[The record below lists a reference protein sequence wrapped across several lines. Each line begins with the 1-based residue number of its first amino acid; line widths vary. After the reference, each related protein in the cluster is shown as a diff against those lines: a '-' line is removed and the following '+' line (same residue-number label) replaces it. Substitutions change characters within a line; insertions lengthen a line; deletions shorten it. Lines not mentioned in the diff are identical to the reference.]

1 MRFSLRSLTWI
12 FLLLFLAA
20 TALTGFGIYSTSIA
34 TIRSLVD
41 ERIAEVSLTAVPR
54 PTGAEQNVRTGSR
67 FDAVLIAQRLD
78 ALSRDRDTGDL
89 GFSLTD
95 MAGRHVAGN
104 VRLSRMLPPGFSSVG
119 VNDNIK
125 GLTKGRALVRELP
138 GGLRLTV
145 TAETEPF
152 NGYDRARARI
162 YLIGFGSIIAVVL
175 GGLVLFSR
183 LVSRHIT
190 DMRTTV
196 DRIIAGDMNERV
208 PVTGDGSAF
217 DQQADAFNRM
227 LDRIQQL
234 MEEIGNVSN
243 DISHELR
250 TPLTRL
256 RGKLALLL
264 SRVEEQ
270 EVMGAAVG
278 GALEDADDL
287 LAMFTAILRIAE
299 IEGGERRRGF
309 APIDLAMLAG
319 EVVAVMLPVAEES
332 GHALLLEES
341 GPLPISGDAQLL
353 TQLLINL
360 IENALRHTPPGT
372 IVTIATSRFGERALM
387 LIQDNGPGIAEDQRQ
402 KALRRF
408 GRLQQGRSAGHGLGL
423 PLAESIIRLHGGEM
437 RLDDAAPGLTI
448 SMTLPTR

>member
-41 ERIAEVSLTAVPR
+41 QRITEVSLAAVPR
-54 PTGAEQNVRTGSR
+54 APGADVDTGTGSNY
-67 FDAVLIAQRLD
+67 DASVIARRLD

-104 VRLSRMLPPGFSSVG
+104 VRLSRTLPSGFSSVD

-125 GLTKGRALVRELP
+125 GLSKGRALVRELP

-145 TAETEPF
+145 AAETEPF

-175 GGLVLFSR
+175 GGLILFSR
-183 LVSRHIT
+183 LVSRRIT

-217 DQQADAFNRM
+217 DQQAEAFNRM

-264 SRVEEQ
+264 SRVEEDAI
-270 EVMGAAVG
+270 GAGIG

-309 APIDLAMLAG
+309 ASIDLAALAG
-319 EVVAVMLPVAEES
+319 EVAAVMLPVAEDS
-332 GHALLLEES
+332 GHELVVEGG
-341 GPLPISGDAQLL
+341 GPLHISGDAQLL
-353 TQLLINL
+353 TQLFINL
-360 IENALRHTPPGT
+360 IENALRHTPSGT
-372 IVTIATSRFGERALM
+372 LVTVRTGHAGGRALVTV
-387 LIQDNGPGIAEDQRQ
+387 QDNGPGIPEAQRQ
-402 KALRRF
+402 KAMRRF
-408 GRLQQGRSAGHGLGL
+408 GRLQHGRSAGHGLGL
-423 PLAESIIRLHGGEM
+423 PLAEAIVRLHGGEM
-437 RLDDAAPGLTI
+437 RLEDAAPGLALHI
-448 SMTLPTR
+448 TLPTY